1 MRIGEL
7 AEQAGTSARTLRYY
21 EQHGLLSARR
31 TTNGY
36 RDYDEGDLRLVREIR
51 SLLEIGF
58 NLEETRPFVEC
69 LRSGH
74 ESGAQCPASIE
85 VLARKLTDLDDC
97 IAQLAAVRA
106 RVSRELAEA
115 SAHRIGGVHCGCD

>member
-31 TTNGY
+31 TANGY
-36 RDYDEGDLRLVREIR
+36 RDYTEVDLRLVREIR

-58 NLEETRPFVEC
+58 NLEETRPFVDC

-85 VLARKLTDLDDC
+85 VLRGKLADLDDC
-97 IAQLAAVRA
+97 IAQLFVIRA
-106 RVSRELAEA
+106 RVSKELAQAE
-115 SAHRIGGVHCGCD
+115 GDNCGCD